1 MSQRLCHTYYHLPG
15 TPVWRENSTQYLLIQ
30 KKHRKPQKEF
40 CTFGHF
46 FYHTRETKRPEDDKR
61 KYEMYFLLIW
71 DSEGCCVMLWN
82 HGSSTSSC
90 KQPKKRKKLTKCFL
104 KACSEFQA
112 DLLWISCSL
121 YDEIELGQLV
131 LLTLLL
137 LLIQNWKFLPKC
149 FNLILKNGETKS
161 HQT

>member
-15 TPVWRENSTQYLLIQ
+15 TRVGRENSTHYLLTQ
-30 KKHRKPQKEF
+30 KKENHKPLEMVL
-40 CTFGHF
+40 HL
-46 FYHTRETKRPEDDKR
+46 FYHTWGAKRPEDDKR

-121 YDEIELGQLV
+121 YEEIELGQLV
-131 LLTLLL
+131 LLTL

-149 FNLILKNGETKS
+149 FNLILKNGGTKS